1 MNNKKKDEN
10 FLMLINKNCTIELK
24 EFVRLSINNIE
35 KGCAHMGVDPVRM
48 DPHQSV
54 NSMNVRNVQAESV
67 KQLQLNVEK
76 ASEESQKQQEDLD
89 LSKAMDS
96 LKKTFERLSRFF
108 KTEAQ
113 FTIERELNM
122 IIIKIKDRDTGE
134 IVRQIPPEVAV
145 KIAKNLQELIG
156 ILFDEKV

>member
-1 MNNKKKDEN
+1 M
-10 FLMLINKNCTIELK
+10 
-24 EFVRLSINNIE
+24 S
-35 KGCAHMGVDPVRM
+35 VDPVRM
-48 DPHQSV
+48 DPHRNV
-54 NSMNVRNVQAESV
+54 NSMNVRNVQTESV
-67 KQLQLNVEK
+67 KQLQLNVEN
-76 ASEESQKQQEDLD
+76 ASEEPKKQQEDLD

-145 KIAKNLQELIG
+145 KIAKNLQELMG

>member
-1 MNNKKKDEN
+1 MN
-10 FLMLINKNCTIELK
+10 
-24 EFVRLSINNIE
+24 
-35 KGCAHMGVDPVRM
+35 VDSVRM
-48 DPHQSV
+48 DPHHNT
-54 NSMNVRNVQAESV
+54 NSMNVNKVQTESV

-76 ASEESQKQQEDLD
+76 ASEEPQKQQNNDVD

-145 KIAKNLQELIG
+145 KIAKNLQELMG

>member
-1 MNNKKKDEN
+1 M
-10 FLMLINKNCTIELK
+10 
-24 EFVRLSINNIE
+24 S
-35 KGCAHMGVDPVRM
+35 VDPVRM
-48 DPHQSV
+48 DPHRNV
-54 NSMNVRNVQAESV
+54 NSMNVRNVQIESL

-76 ASEESQKQQEDLD
+76 ASEELKKQQEDLD

-145 KIAKNLQELIG
+145 KIAKNLQELMG

>member
-1 MNNKKKDEN
+1 
-10 FLMLINKNCTIELK
+10 
-24 EFVRLSINNIE
+24 
-35 KGCAHMGVDPVRM
+35 MGVDPVRM

-76 ASEESQKQQEDLD
+76 ASEEPKKQQEDLD

-145 KIAKNLQELIG
+145 KIAKNLQELMG

>member
-1 MNNKKKDEN
+1 M
-10 FLMLINKNCTIELK
+10 
-24 EFVRLSINNIE
+24 S
-35 KGCAHMGVDPVRM
+35 VDPVRM
-48 DPHQSV
+48 DPQKSV
-54 NSMNVRNVQAESV
+54 NSMNVRNAQTEGV

-76 ASEESQKQQEDLD
+76 VSEEPKKQQEDLD

-145 KIAKNLQELIG
+145 KIAKNLQELMG

>member
-1 MNNKKKDEN
+1 M
-10 FLMLINKNCTIELK
+10 
-24 EFVRLSINNIE
+24 S
-35 KGCAHMGVDPVRM
+35 VDPVRM
-48 DPHQSV
+48 DPHRNV
-54 NSMNVRNVQAESV
+54 NSMNVKNVQTESL

-76 ASEESQKQQEDLD
+76 ASEEPKKQQEDLD

-113 FTIERELNM
+113 FAIERELNM

-145 KIAKNLQELIG
+145 KIAKNLQELMG
-156 ILFDEKV
+156 ILFDKKV

>member
-1 MNNKKKDEN
+1 M
-10 FLMLINKNCTIELK
+10 
-24 EFVRLSINNIE
+24 S
-35 KGCAHMGVDPVRM
+35 VDPVRM
-48 DPHQSV
+48 DPHWNV
-54 NSMNVRNVQAESV
+54 NSMNVRNVQTESV
-67 KQLQLNVEK
+67 KQLQLDVEK
-76 ASEESQKQQEDLD
+76 ASEEPKKQQEDLD

-145 KIAKNLQELIG
+145 KIAKNLQELMG

>member
-1 MNNKKKDEN
+1 MN
-10 FLMLINKNCTIELK
+10 
-24 EFVRLSINNIE
+24 
-35 KGCAHMGVDPVRM
+35 VDSVRM
-48 DPHQSV
+48 DPHH
-54 NSMNVRNVQAESV
+54 NTNTMNVNKVQTESV

-76 ASEESQKQQEDLD
+76 ASEEPKKQQEDLD

-122 IIIKIKDRDTGE
+122 IIIKIKDKDTGE

>member
-1 MNNKKKDEN
+1 M
-10 FLMLINKNCTIELK
+10 
-24 EFVRLSINNIE
+24 S
-35 KGCAHMGVDPVRM
+35 VDPVRM
-48 DPHQSV
+48 DPHWNV
-54 NSMNVRNVQAESV
+54 NSMNVRNVQTESV

-76 ASEESQKQQEDLD
+76 ASEEPKKQQEDLD

-145 KIAKNLQELIG
+145 KIAKNLQELMG

>member
-1 MNNKKKDEN
+1 M
-10 FLMLINKNCTIELK
+10 
-24 EFVRLSINNIE
+24 S
-35 KGCAHMGVDPVRM
+35 VDPVRM
-48 DPHQSV
+48 DPHRNV
-54 NSMNVRNVQAESV
+54 NSMNVKNVQTESV

-76 ASEESQKQQEDLD
+76 ASEEPKKQQEDLD

-145 KIAKNLQELIG
+145 KIAKNLQELMG

>member
-1 MNNKKKDEN
+1 MN
-10 FLMLINKNCTIELK
+10 
-24 EFVRLSINNIE
+24 
-35 KGCAHMGVDPVRM
+35 VDSVRM
-48 DPHQSV
+48 DPHH
-54 NSMNVRNVQAESV
+54 NTNTMNVNKVQTESV

-76 ASEESQKQQEDLD
+76 ASEEPQKQQNNDVD

-145 KIAKNLQELIG
+145 KIAKNLQELMG

>member
-1 MNNKKKDEN
+1 M
-10 FLMLINKNCTIELK
+10 
-24 EFVRLSINNIE
+24 SI
-35 KGCAHMGVDPVRM
+35 DPVKM
-48 DPHQSV
+48 DPQ
-54 NSMNVRNVQAESV
+54 RNTSLERVQTGSL

-76 ASEESQKQQEDLD
+76 IAEESSKKQEQDSVD
-89 LSKAMDS
+89 LSKTMES
-96 LKKTFERLSRFF
+96 LRKTFEKLSRFF

-122 IIIKIKDRDTGE
+122 IIIKIKDRETGE

>member
-1 MNNKKKDEN
+1 M
-10 FLMLINKNCTIELK
+10 
-24 EFVRLSINNIE
+24 S
-35 KGCAHMGVDPVRM
+35 VDSVRM
-48 DPHQSV
+48 DPHHNV
-54 NSMNVRNVQAESV
+54 NTVNVNRAQAESV

-76 ASEESQKQQEDLD
+76 ASEEPQKQQNDVD
-89 LSKAMDS
+89 LSKTMDS

-145 KIAKNLQELIG
+145 RIAKNLQELMG

>member
-1 MNNKKKDEN
+1 MN
-10 FLMLINKNCTIELK
+10 
-24 EFVRLSINNIE
+24 
-35 KGCAHMGVDPVRM
+35 VDSVRM
-48 DPHQSV
+48 DPHH
-54 NSMNVRNVQAESV
+54 NTNTMNVNKVQTESV

-76 ASEESQKQQEDLD
+76 ASEEPKKQQNNDVD

-122 IIIKIKDRDTGE
+122 IIIKIKDKDTGE

>member
-1 MNNKKKDEN
+1 
-10 FLMLINKNCTIELK
+10 
-24 EFVRLSINNIE
+24 
-35 KGCAHMGVDPVRM
+35 MGVDPVRM

>member
-1 MNNKKKDEN
+1 M
-10 FLMLINKNCTIELK
+10 
-24 EFVRLSINNIE
+24 S
-35 KGCAHMGVDPVRM
+35 VDPVRM
-48 DPHQSV
+48 DPHRNV
-54 NSMNVRNVQAESV
+54 NSMNVKNVQTESV

-76 ASEESQKQQEDLD
+76 ASEEPKKQQEDLD

-113 FTIERELNM
+113 FAIERELNM

-145 KIAKNLQELIG
+145 KIAKNLQELMG

>member
-1 MNNKKKDEN
+1 MSVE
-10 FLMLINKNCTIELK
+10 
-24 EFVRLSINNIE
+24 
-35 KGCAHMGVDPVRM
+35 PVRM
-48 DPHQSV
+48 DPHRNV
-54 NSMNVRNVQAESV
+54 NSMNVKNVQTESL

-76 ASEESQKQQEDLD
+76 ASEEPKKQQEDLD

-145 KIAKNLQELIG
+145 KIAKNLQELMG

>member
-1 MNNKKKDEN
+1 
-10 FLMLINKNCTIELK
+10 
-24 EFVRLSINNIE
+24 
-35 KGCAHMGVDPVRM
+35 
-48 DPHQSV
+48 
-54 NSMNVRNVQAESV
+54 MNVNKVQTESV

-76 ASEESQKQQEDLD
+76 ASEEPKKQQNNDVD

-122 IIIKIKDRDTGE
+122 IIIKIKDKDTGE

>member
-1 MNNKKKDEN
+1 M
-10 FLMLINKNCTIELK
+10 
-24 EFVRLSINNIE
+24 S
-35 KGCAHMGVDPVRM
+35 VDPVRM
-48 DPHQSV
+48 DPHRNV
-54 NSMNVRNVQAESV
+54 NSMNVRNVQTESV

-76 ASEESQKQQEDLD
+76 ASEEPKKQQEDLD

>member
-1 MNNKKKDEN
+1 M
-10 FLMLINKNCTIELK
+10 
-24 EFVRLSINNIE
+24 SI
-35 KGCAHMGVDPVRM
+35 DPVRM
-48 DPHQSV
+48 DPQ
-54 NSMNVRNVQAESV
+54 RNVNVERAQIGSL
-67 KQLQLNVEK
+67 KQLQLNVQRI
-76 ASEESQKQQEDLD
+76 AEESSRKQEEDNVD
-89 LSKAMDS
+89 LSKTMES
-96 LKKTFERLSRFF
+96 LRKTFEKLSRFF

-122 IIIKIKDRDTGE
+122 IIIKIKDRETGE

>member
-1 MNNKKKDEN
+1 
-10 FLMLINKNCTIELK
+10 
-24 EFVRLSINNIE
+24 
-35 KGCAHMGVDPVRM
+35 
-48 DPHQSV
+48 
-54 NSMNVRNVQAESV
+54 MNVKNVQTESV

-76 ASEESQKQQEDLD
+76 ASEEPKKQQEDLD

-113 FTIERELNM
+113 FAIERELNM

-145 KIAKNLQELIG
+145 KIAKNLQELMG

>member
-1 MNNKKKDEN
+1 MN
-10 FLMLINKNCTIELK
+10 
-24 EFVRLSINNIE
+24 
-35 KGCAHMGVDPVRM
+35 VDSVRM
-48 DPHQSV
+48 DPHH
-54 NSMNVRNVQAESV
+54 NTNTMNVNRVQTESV

-76 ASEESQKQQEDLD
+76 ASEEPKKQQNNDVD

-122 IIIKIKDRDTGE
+122 IIIKIKDKDTGE

-145 KIAKNLQELIG
+145 KIAKNLQELMG

>member
-1 MNNKKKDEN
+1 M
-10 FLMLINKNCTIELK
+10 
-24 EFVRLSINNIE
+24 S
-35 KGCAHMGVDPVRM
+35 VDPVRM
-48 DPHQSV
+48 DPHRNV
-54 NSMNVRNVQAESV
+54 NSMNVKNVQTESV

-76 ASEESQKQQEDLD
+76 ASEEPKKQQEDLD

>member
-1 MNNKKKDEN
+1 MS
-10 FLMLINKNCTIELK
+10 T
-24 EFVRLSINNIE
+24 
-35 KGCAHMGVDPVRM
+35 DPVRM
-48 DPHQSV
+48 DPQR
-54 NSMNVRNVQAESV
+54 NMNLERVQTGSL
-67 KQLQLNVEK
+67 KQLQLNVQRI
-76 ASEESQKQQEDLD
+76 AEESSRKQKEDSVD
-89 LSKAMDS
+89 LSKTMES
-96 LKKTFERLSRFF
+96 LRKTFEKLSRFF

-122 IIIKIKDRDTGE
+122 IIIKIKDRETGE

>member
-1 MNNKKKDEN
+1 M
-10 FLMLINKNCTIELK
+10 
-24 EFVRLSINNIE
+24 SI
-35 KGCAHMGVDPVRM
+35 DPVRM
-48 DPHQSV
+48 DPRRNMDLERVQSG
-54 NSMNVRNVQAESV
+54 SL
-67 KQLQLNVEK
+67 KQLQLNVQRTV
-76 ASEESQKQQEDLD
+76 EESSRKQEEDNVD
-89 LSKAMDS
+89 LSKTMES
-96 LKKTFERLSRFF
+96 LRKTFEKLSRFF

-122 IIIKIKDRDTGE
+122 IIIKIKDRETGE

>member
-1 MNNKKKDEN
+1 
-10 FLMLINKNCTIELK
+10 
-24 EFVRLSINNIE
+24 
-35 KGCAHMGVDPVRM
+35 MGVDPVRM

-145 KIAKNLQELIG
+145 KIAKNLQELMG

>member
-1 MNNKKKDEN
+1 M
-10 FLMLINKNCTIELK
+10 
-24 EFVRLSINNIE
+24 S
-35 KGCAHMGVDPVRM
+35 VDPVRM
-48 DPHQSV
+48 DPHRNV
-54 NSMNVRNVQAESV
+54 NSMNVKNVQTESV

-76 ASEESQKQQEDLD
+76 ASEEPKKQQEDLD

-113 FTIERELNM
+113 FAIERELNM

-145 KIAKNLQELIG
+145 KIAKNLQELMG
-156 ILFDEKV
+156 ILFDKKV

>member
-1 MNNKKKDEN
+1 M
-10 FLMLINKNCTIELK
+10 
-24 EFVRLSINNIE
+24 S
-35 KGCAHMGVDPVRM
+35 VDPVRM
-48 DPHQSV
+48 DPHRNV
-54 NSMNVRNVQAESV
+54 NSMNVKNVQTENL

-76 ASEESQKQQEDLD
+76 ASEEPKKQQEDLD

-96 LKKTFERLSRFF
+96 LKRTFERLSRFF

>member
-1 MNNKKKDEN
+1 MN
-10 FLMLINKNCTIELK
+10 
-24 EFVRLSINNIE
+24 
-35 KGCAHMGVDPVRM
+35 VDSVRM
-48 DPHQSV
+48 DPHHNTNTINV
-54 NSMNVRNVQAESV
+54 NKVQTESV

-76 ASEESQKQQEDLD
+76 ASEEPKKQQNNDVD

-122 IIIKIKDRDTGE
+122 IIIKIKDKDTGE